1 MMFNVLSVIKVL
13 CYLGIVIIIAGGLW
27 YVTNLKA
34 ELATSESNNKI
45 LEESLSDQN
54 EVIEQMKVDIAM
66 IKEINQEVNDELK
79 RQREEVKNIVD
90 KFNVNAK
97 GESRDI
103 GKIAMRKPRAMERLV
118 NRGTRNA
125 LRCLEIASGSKR
137 TEKEINAKTES
148 EINRECPTLA
158 NPNFIPV
165 IR

>member
-1 MMFNVLSVIKVL
+1 MFNVLSVVKVL
-13 CYLGIVIIIAGGLW
+13 SYLGIVIIIAGGLW

-103 GKIAMRKPRAMERLV
+103 GKIAARNPRAMERLI

-125 LRCLEIASGSKR
+125 LRCLEIASGSPL
-137 TEKEINAKTES
+137 TEKERNAKTES
-148 EINRECPTLA
+148 KINRECPTIA
-158 NPNFIPV
+158 NPSYIPV
-165 IR
+165 FH